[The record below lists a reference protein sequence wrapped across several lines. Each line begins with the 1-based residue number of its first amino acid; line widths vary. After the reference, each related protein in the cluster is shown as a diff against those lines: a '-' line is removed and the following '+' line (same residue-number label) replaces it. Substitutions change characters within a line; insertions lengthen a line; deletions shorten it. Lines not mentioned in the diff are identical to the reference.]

1 MQTVYI
7 ELILLDNFLMDF
19 IILFFSVRL
28 SERRVKIWRILLSAL
43 LGGIY
48 SITAVLF
55 YSLRSMML
63 KILVSLILV
72 ALARGFKNPRGYF
85 LSIATFYGCSMLLA
99 GAVLLCEYAS
109 GGNIADSFV
118 NIPILRYLLLGA
130 SLGIITAEIIIRR
143 KQLKTHKRYIVT
155 AKFGNRTIELNAA
168 LDTGNSVTDSAGN
181 GVIIADLSSVISQL
195 NCDDVCDIIL
205 KSDKKF
211 TCNTVSGSKTMKGI
225 LPDEL
230 IISDEHRKFLAKGY
244 IALSDNL
251 NYKGCKA
258 LLPDNV
264 RLI

>member
-1 MQTVYI
+1 
-7 ELILLDNFLMDF
+7 
-19 IILFFSVRL
+19 
-28 SERRVKIWRILLSAL
+28 
-43 LGGIY
+43 
-48 SITAVLF
+48 
-55 YSLRSMML
+55 
-63 KILVSLILV
+63 
-72 ALARGFKNPRGYF
+72 
-85 LSIATFYGCSMLLA
+85 MLLA